1 MGKLLVKN
9 GLIFDPFNNIEG
21 ETKDILIEAGKIVD
35 KFVSSS
41 DVKEIDAKGKT
52 VIPAAVEIHA
62 HVASQQLNWVRL
74 LGSNNRDFQNLWN
87 GLTLNAIAKDYISNG
102 YTFILEANV
111 FPSLTKQ
118 TIFGLKRLPVLDKAF
133 LLNPSNLWA
142 LELEFQKDMVEEGS
156 VFISNLLEKVKGF
169 GLKAYNPF
177 EAEYW
182 NWKVVRKNLTDKGR
196 LFNFAPMD
204 VYEKLPRFVEHLGLP
219 HSIHAHIEGYESH
232 YSKENLLTTLNK
244 VKSLGLKP
252 NPKNDFEIKRSQ
264 IFHLAH
270 ASSYNI
276 DGDNSELIK
285 FYNENQDF
293 DMDLGF
299 IYFNAINPLITSDRH
314 LINKLTNSTD
324 SERLIRSSVESEG
337 DSFATLRRFSKKKK
351 EDCVLWANAIDLA
364 LNISPWQLQFSVNY
378 PNYADIINLPEI
390 ASWLISN
397 NAREQ
402 FMDDMEASFLKDNS
416 VVSNDKV
423 LSFNDFIILSR
434 SSSAKSLG
442 IGSIKGNLG
451 LGADGDL
458 NILNLNLNDTDIS
471 KDYEKFKSAL
481 GNIEYVIKA
490 GEIIKTHN
498 EINLNSSGKVFW
510 ASGKPEKED
519 TKSIL
524 AKKEAFYQK
533 YNSNFYDSYNITINK
548 ETLRKIA

>member
-1 MGKLLVKN
+1 M
-9 GLIFDPFNNIEG
+9 
-21 ETKDILIEAGKIVD
+21 
-35 KFVSSS
+35 
-41 DVKEIDAKGKT
+41 
-52 VIPAAVEIHA
+52 
-62 HVASQQLNWVRL
+62 
-74 LGSNNRDFQNLWN
+74 
-87 GLTLNAIAKDYISNG
+87 
-102 YTFILEANV
+102 
-111 FPSLTKQ
+111 
-118 TIFGLKRLPVLDKAF
+118 
-133 LLNPSNLWA
+133 
-142 LELEFQKDMVEEGS
+142 
-156 VFISNLLEKVKGF
+156 
-169 GLKAYNPF
+169 
-177 EAEYW
+177 
-182 NWKVVRKNLTDKGR
+182 
-196 LFNFAPMD
+196 
-204 VYEKLPRFVEHLGLP
+204 
-219 HSIHAHIEGYESH
+219 
-232 YSKENLLTTLNK
+232 
-244 VKSLGLKP
+244 
-252 NPKNDFEIKRSQ
+252 
-264 IFHLAH
+264 
-270 ASSYNI
+270 
-276 DGDNSELIK
+276 
-285 FYNENQDF
+285 
-293 DMDLGF
+293 
-299 IYFNAINPLITSDRH
+299 
-314 LINKLTNSTD
+314 
-324 SERLIRSSVESEG
+324 
-337 DSFATLRRFSKKKK
+337 
-351 EDCVLWANAIDLA
+351 WANAIDLA